1 MVPTLEHKVVLDN
14 AFESVKNHFE
24 RHKVAYSF
32 GAGLVTM
39 GFIGYVTKGRLGVTL
54 NTPIDSDTILV
65 RPIALFSKQIVTVV
79 KADRQGPP
87 SWIVECLET
96 GEKAFSQRAMAH
108 LKGISP
114 TELSNHLNGRTSD
127 VNGLH
132 FKRLAMA
139 A

>member
-1 MVPTLEHKVVLDN
+1 VPTVEHKIVLDN
-14 AFESVKNHFE
+14 AFKNVKNHFE

-39 GFIGYVTKGRLGVTL
+39 GVIGYVTKGRLGVTF
-54 NTPIDSDTILV
+54 NTPIDSDTIIV

-87 SWIVECLET
+87 SWIIECIET
-96 GEKAFSQRAMAH
+96 GEKTLSQRAMSD
-108 LKGISP
+108 LKG
-114 TELSNHLNGRTSD
+114 LSQSKLSQHLNGAREH
-127 VNGLH
+127 VEGLH
-132 FKRLAMA
+132 FRRLAMA

>member
-1 MVPTLEHKVVLDN
+1 VPTVEHKIVLDN
-14 AFESVKNHFE
+14 VFKNVKSHFE

-39 GFIGYVTKGRLGVTL
+39 GFVGYVTKGRLGVTF
-54 NTPIDSDTILV
+54 NTPIDSDTIIV

-87 SWIVECLET
+87 SWIIECIET
-96 GEKAFSQRAMAH
+96 GERTLSQRAMSE
-108 LKGISP
+108 LKGISQS
-114 TELSNHLNGRTSD
+114 ELSQHLNGFRESIND
-127 VNGLH
+127 LH
-132 FKRLAMA
+132 YKRLAMA

>member
-1 MVPTLEHKVVLDN
+1 
-14 AFESVKNHFE
+14 
-24 RHKVAYSF
+24 
-32 GAGLVTM
+32 M

-87 SWIVECLET
+87 SWIIECIET
-96 GEKAFSQRAMAH
+96 GEKAFSQNSMAH
-108 LKGISP
+108 LKGISRSK
-114 TELSNHLNGRTSD
+114 LSQHLNGSREHVD
-127 VNGLH
+127 GLH